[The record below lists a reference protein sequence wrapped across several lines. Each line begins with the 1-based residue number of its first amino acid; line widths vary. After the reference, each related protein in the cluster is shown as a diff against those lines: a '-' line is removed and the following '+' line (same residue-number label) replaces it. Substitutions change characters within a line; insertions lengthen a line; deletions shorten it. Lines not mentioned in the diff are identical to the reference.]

1 MKIKENIG
9 KALTFILIVT
19 AICVIVY
26 AILFFL
32 VFPARVISKSLDNN
46 NYIAELDK
54 AAENISVKNKT
65 GRITKKGNINSKY
78 YLYIGD
84 EQLIVPQK
92 TYASVEDGDTIE
104 YLEYSVQLPQNE
116 ELTGIAY
123 NSDYINE
130 TVKSEIDQRKQSCSD
145 GMERDILTIKGVFP
159 YMIWITI
166 AGIIFLITLRILRFR
181 K

>member
-1 MKIKENIG
+1 M
-9 KALTFILIVT
+9 
-19 AICVIVY
+19 
-26 AILFFL
+26 
-32 VFPARVISKSLDNN
+32 
-46 NYIAELDK
+46 
-54 AAENISVKNKT
+54 
-65 GRITKKGNINSKY
+65 
-78 YLYIGD
+78 YIGD